1 MSIHPIHTYP
11 NPLPLERRGLTT
23 LHYYYDWLLHSGG
36 LGSSS
41 SVLCWCAACRLVL
54 ITTTSGS
61 ADLCYSVSCRLGPEC
76 DSSRMLEAVL
86 GYAVVAACGVSKVPQ
101 LRTVAATRTI
111 TGLSVAS
118 IMLEIYW

>member
-1 MSIHPIHTYP
+1 M
-11 NPLPLERRGLTT
+11 
-23 LHYYYDWLLHSGG
+23 
-36 LGSSS
+36 
-41 SVLCWCAACRLVL
+41 C
-54 ITTTSGS
+54 
-61 ADLCYSVSCRLGPEC
+61 LGPEC

-101 LRTVAATRTI
+101 LSTVAATRTI